1 MCWSRE
7 VSFIYLKGEL
17 VMNDERVPINL
28 YKLDSGY
35 NDKGMDGKE
44 LIKDYKQNIQKWCF
58 IAVADIVFAVIT
70 VLINFK
76 APDTVMMSL
85 VIYIAA
91 LALLTVSIIRLRRY
105 HLQYTSIK
113 GHLTDEK

>member
-1 MCWSRE
+1 
-7 VSFIYLKGEL
+7 
-17 VMNDERVPINL
+17 MNNERMPINI
-28 YKLDSGY
+28 YKLDDGY
-35 NDKGMDGKE
+35 NDKGMNSKE

-70 VLINFK
+70 VFINFK

-105 HLQYTSIK
+105 HLQYRNINDDIQK
-113 GHLTDEK
+113 YFGVNWRKLV

>member
-1 MCWSRE
+1 MVRNL
-7 VSFIYLKGEL
+7 LK
-17 VMNDERVPINL
+17 I
-28 YKLDSGY
+28 
-35 NDKGMDGKE
+35 
-44 LIKDYKQNIQKWCF
+44 IQKWCF

-70 VLINFK
+70 VFINFK

>member
-17 VMNDERVPINL
+17 VMNNERMPINI
-28 YKLDSGY
+28 YKLDDGY
-35 NDKGMDGKE
+35 NDKGMNSKE

-70 VLINFK
+70 VFINFK
-76 APDTVMMSL
+76 AWL
-85 VIYIAA
+85 FI
-91 LALLTVSIIRLRRY
+91 LLHWHY
-105 HLQYTSIK
+105 
-113 GHLTDEK
+113 